1 MFYGEFF
8 LFSQSAITL
17 GMIGLDNRPV
27 LLCAKWSN
35 SVYLLKPTGIIN
47 AKSISKIVSPFYG
60 MKDFQF
66 AYANA

>member
-1 MFYGEFF
+1 M
-8 LFSQSAITL
+8 

-35 SVYLLKPTGIIN
+35 SVYLLKITGIIN
-47 AKSISKIVSPFYG
+47 ANRISKIVSPFYG